1 MSTRLIVEPAAT
13 LDMINYANTTYPN
26 ECCGFI
32 YGSTFND
39 LTFIVKSR
47 AVYNASNFDKRRHF
61 NISSNDYM
69 AAEEFASQSNLIL
82 LGVYHSHP
90 NQPAIPSYEDKLF
103 AIQNFLYIII
113 SVSPA
118 GTSDVKCWSLN
129 KHNNFLEQP
138 INISTIEM
146 V

>member
-13 LDMINYANTTYPN
+13 LDMINNANSTYPN

-61 NISSNDYM
+61 NISSKDYM
-69 AAEEFASQSNLIL
+69 AAEEFAFQTNLIL

-118 GTSDVKCWSLN
+118 GTSDVKCWELN

-138 INISTIEM
+138 INISTMEM